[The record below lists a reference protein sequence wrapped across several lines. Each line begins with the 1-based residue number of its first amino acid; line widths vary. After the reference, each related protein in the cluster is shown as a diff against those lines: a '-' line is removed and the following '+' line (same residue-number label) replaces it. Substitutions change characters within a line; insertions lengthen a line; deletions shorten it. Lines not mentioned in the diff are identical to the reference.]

1 MGRRLTTAGC
11 RKDPGGERREGRTE
25 ECRGVYI
32 TPHSGGRVCVCA
44 RREGEY
50 LRIIERRRVGN
61 RNEDLLLLRLL
72 LPLLVGTQS
81 LNVVRINA
89 GILSRWLLQIVV
101 KNVTSAVA
109 AQGKN
114 KDDEL
119 VVFVI
124 SYHQTSN
131 TRFSMVSS
139 FSVETMGS
147 EGREGISKGRE
158 GL

>member
-1 MGRRLTTAGC
+1 MRTGPSKCRRRITTGVSAYSMIDRLRSSAGRAEGPVRIIAGAATTREGGMEGRMGRRLTTAGC

-89 GILSRWLLQIVV
+89 GILSRWLL
-101 KNVTSAVA
+101 
-109 AQGKN
+109 
-114 KDDEL
+114 
-119 VVFVI
+119 
-124 SYHQTSN
+124 
-131 TRFSMVSS
+131 
-139 FSVETMGS
+139 
-147 EGREGISKGRE
+147 
-158 GL
+158 